1 MAFQSPATN
10 YAEKRIDFTNL
21 VSLSPHST
29 YVWECTNDYPACGI
43 LKGSLLAVDRSLKPK
58 HGNLVIASVDDELV
72 IRRLLLTPA
81 PALQTLTGQCMI
93 TPIKEGY
100 ESPIWGVI
108 AYALTDLAGLGFSQI
123 EPAALDLPNE

>member
-1 MAFQSPATN
+1 MAFQSPAAN
-10 YAEKRIDFTNL
+10 YAENRIDFTNL

-29 YVWECTNDYPACGI
+29 YVWECTSDYPACGI

-72 IRRLLLTPA
+72 IRRLVLTPA
-81 PALQTLTGQCMI
+81 PALQTLTGQCTI
-93 TPIKEGY
+93 YPIKEGA

-108 AYALTDLAGLGFSQI
+108 AYALTDLAGVGFSQVDFSTM
-123 EPAALDLPNE
+123 DLPNE

>member
-1 MAFQSPATN
+1 MAFQSPAAN

-29 YVWECTNDYPACGI
+29 YVWKCTSDYPSCGI

-72 IRRLLLTPA
+72 IRRLVLTPA
-81 PALQTLTGQCMI
+81 LALQNLTDQCTI
-93 TPIKEGY
+93 KPIKEGS

-108 AYALTDLAGLGFSQI
+108 AYALTDLAGVGFSQI
-123 EPAALDLPNE
+123 DSAATDLSKE